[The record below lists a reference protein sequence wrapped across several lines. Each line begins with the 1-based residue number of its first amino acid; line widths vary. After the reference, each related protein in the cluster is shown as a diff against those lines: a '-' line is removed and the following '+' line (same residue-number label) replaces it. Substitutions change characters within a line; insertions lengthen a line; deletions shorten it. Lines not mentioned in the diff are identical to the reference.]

1 MAAIWKGSIAF
12 GLVNIPVR
20 METAVRSHD
29 VSFRLLHEED
39 LSPVKYEKVCKAE
52 GEPVPWDEIV
62 KGYEYRKGQYVVL
75 DEEDFQK
82 AALESSDSIEILDFV
97 DEDEIDVRFFDK
109 PYFLVPDRG
118 GEKAY
123 ALLREAIRQTG
134 STGIGKVVIRKAQH
148 LAAIRADGEALI
160 CETMRFADE
169 LVDGSELSFPGAEG
183 VRPQEMEMAT
193 QLIGNLTTEF
203 DPGQYTDEYR
213 ENLMRIIRAKT
224 AGKEV
229 ELEEPEHAT
238 EDGKVIDLM
247 SRLKASLDQGPA
259 KEEAAKKRKKT
270 AAAAKKK
277 GGGKKK
283 AKKSA

>member
-39 LSPVKYEKVCKAE
+39 LSPVRYEKVCKAE
-52 GEPVPWDEIV
+52 GEPVPWDEII

-75 DEEDFQK
+75 DEDDFQR

-97 DEDEIDVRFFDK
+97 DDDEIDIRFFDK

-134 STGIGKVVIRKAQH
+134 STGVGKVVLRKAQH
-148 LAAIRADGEALI
+148 LAAIRVDGEALL

-169 LVDGSELSFPGAEG
+169 LIDPSEFAFPDSEG

-193 QLIGNLTTEF
+193 QLIGNLTAEF

-224 AGKEV
+224 EGMEV
-229 ELEEPEHAT
+229 ELEEPEHAS

-247 SRLKASLDQGPA
+247 ARLKASLEQAGEKGEA
-259 KEEAAKKRKKT
+259 KPERAK
-270 AAAAKKK
+270 AKSSK
-277 GGGKKK
+277 GGKKK
-283 AKKSA
+283 AKKKSA